1 MDVCHDTLYR
11 GSAMVLQTHIRRD
24 DDASQLSRSTATISA
39 AAYSAL
45 VIAGNTTEPAEP
57 RFTMT
62 QAPDMR
68 DLGVAMV
75 HGS

>member
-1 MDVCHDTLYR
+1 
-11 GSAMVLQTHIRRD
+11 MVLQTHIRRD

-45 VIAGNTTEPAEP
+45 VSPATPTDPSGPHFTT
-57 RFTMT
+57 T

-68 DLGVAMV
+68 DPGVAMDHDDV
-75 HGS
+75 PPGRILIP